1 MYVKTS
7 SLDHRTK
14 TNDNKFIDTYSGGV
28 SKIGDI
34 DKPNVMIRFW
44 CQQLSRFYDIIKRQE
59 DN

>member
-44 CQQLSRFYDIIKRQE
+44 C
-59 DN
+59 